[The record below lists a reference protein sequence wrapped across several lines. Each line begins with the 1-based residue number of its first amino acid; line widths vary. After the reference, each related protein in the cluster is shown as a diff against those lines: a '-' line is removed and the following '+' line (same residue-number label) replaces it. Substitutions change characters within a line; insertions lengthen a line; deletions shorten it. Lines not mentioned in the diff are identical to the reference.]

1 MKFLGQTLRK
11 HLACGTYALAL
22 VCSLVVYQKS
32 VTPHRLSEAQ
42 RHANVDLTQD
52 LEHTLSNYSDRAVLR
67 WFYSALAQV
76 YPGKSSTHH
85 VKNSSGSHTFKTSR

>member
-1 MKFLGQTLRK
+1 MQFLGQTLRK
-11 HLACGTYALAL
+11 HLACGTYAVAL
-22 VCSLVVYQKS
+22 VCSLVFYQKS

-42 RHANVDLTQD
+42 RQTNVDLNQD
-52 LEHTLSNYSDRAVLR
+52 LEQTSENRNRAVLR

-85 VKNSSGSHTFKTSR
+85 VRSSSGSHTFKTSR